1 MKTVN
6 VNKTILFILVFAQV
20 LFAQGTAGSNAK
32 YEYRTLIDK
41 PTAGILEKGFV
52 GVSLDMLPMGVVI
65 SKIEVGVF
73 ENFSFGISYGAANLI
88 GTGDPKWYKLPGINV
103 KFKMIN
109 ERLTVP
115 SITLGFDSQGKG
127 LYFDDLKRYEIKS
140 PGFYVAAA
148 KNFEIFGYL
157 SLHAIL
163 NYSLERED
171 GDKDIDFAVGV
182 EKTLGPQISVIAEYD
197 LASNDNSGAAL
208 GEGNGYLNIGV
219 RWSVGSGFTI
229 GMDLRNILDNKKPKE
244 FKAVD
249 RAIFVEYVKGIF

>member
-1 MKTVN
+1 MKNIKTVLLF
-6 VNKTILFILVFAQV
+6 VLILTQAA
-20 LFAQGTAGSNAK
+20 FAQGTAGSNAK

-88 GTGDPKWYKLPGINV
+88 GTGDPQWYKLPGINV

-109 ERLTVP
+109 ERIAVP
-115 SITLGFDSQGKG
+115 SVTLGFDSQGKG
-127 LYFDDLKRYEIKS
+127 LYFENLKRYEIKS
-140 PGFYVAAA
+140 PGFYIAAA
-148 KNFEIFGYL
+148 KNFEILGYL
-157 SLHAIL
+157 SIHGII
-163 NYSLERED
+163 NYSLENED
-171 GDKDIDFAVGV
+171 GDKDLDIALGV
-182 EKTLGPQISVIAEYD
+182 EKTLGPQISLIAEYD
-197 LASNDNSGAAL
+197 LASNDNSGAAF

-229 GMDLRNILDNKKPKE
+229 GMDLRNILDNKKLKE

>member
-6 VNKTILFILVFAQV
+6 KAFLLGFVFVQ
-20 LFAQGTAGSNAK
+20 LWCGQGTAGSNAK
-32 YEYRTLIDK
+32 YEYRTLNDK

-88 GTGDPKWYKLPGINV
+88 GTGDPEWYKLPGINV

-109 ERLTVP
+109 EQLTVP

-127 LYFDDLKRYEIKS
+127 LYFNDLNRYEIKS
-140 PGFYVAAA
+140 PGFYIAAA

-171 GDKDIDFAVGV
+171 GDKDINFAVGV

-197 LASNDNSGAAL
+197 LASNDNSGAAF

-229 GMDLRNILDNKKPKE
+229 GMDLRNILGNKKLKE